1 MLDTKNTLAVFRVLE
16 KTYGKPKPPLKH
28 TSAFQL
34 LVAVILSA
42 QCTDERVNKVTPKL
56 FTIASTPEKMITLG
70 QKKLKK
76 IIFSC
81 GFYNTKSKNIIG
93 MSKKLLKSF
102 KGKMPDTLEDLRKL
116 PGVATKSASVI
127 LSQWFKK
134 PAFPVDTHVLRLAQR
149 IGLAKG
155 KTADKVYLE
164 LTKKV
169 PENLWSAGSLQ
180 LILHG
185 RSTCLARKPKCDACV
200 LKKLCRYRYKT

>member
-1 MLDTKNTLAVFRVLE
+1 MLDTKNTLTVFRVLE

-28 TSAFQL
+28 KTAFQL
-34 LVAVILSA
+34 LAAVILSA

-56 FTIASTPEKMITLG
+56 FTIAPTPKKMVALG
-70 QKKLKK
+70 QDSLKK

-93 MSKKLLKSF
+93 MSKKLISEF

-155 KTADKVYLE
+155 KTADRVYLE

-169 PENLWSAGSLQ
+169 PKNLWSAGSLQ

-185 RSTCLARKPKCDACV
+185 RSVCLARKPKCGACV
-200 LKKLCRYRYKT
+200 LKKLCQYRYKT

>member
-1 MLDTKNTLAVFRVLE
+1 MLDIKNTLSVFRVLE

-28 TSAFQL
+28 KTAFQL

-56 FTIASTPEKMITLG
+56 FTIAPTPEKMIALG
-70 QKKLKK
+70 QNKLKK

-93 MSKKLLKSF
+93 MSKKLINEF
-102 KGKMPDTLEDLRKL
+102 KGKMPNTLEELKKL

-134 PAFPVDTHVLRLAQR
+134 PAFPVDTHVFRLAKR

-155 KTADKVYLE
+155 KTADTVYEE
-164 LTKKV
+164 LIKKV
-169 PENLWSAGSLQ
+169 PEKIWNSGSLQ
-180 LILHG
+180 LIFHG
-185 RSTCLARKPKCDACV
+185 RAVCLARKPRCGKCA
-200 LKKLCRYRYKT
+200 LKHLCQYRHKT